1 MEKIEKIKI
10 LREETSMSISECNK
24 ALLESQNDLELAKKI
39 LLKKMDEIGNTKL
52 DKKTKYGVFGI
63 YNHFAKS
70 LLCIIELHSE
80 TDFVSKTI
88 EFKNLA
94 NDLAIQLLFSLDV
107 KYISEDNIPENEKFY
122 YNEDKLNNIILLRQP
137 FYKDSNLSIKNL
149 LNQASAKFGEKI
161 EIKAFYRL
169 SLI

>member
-24 ALLESQNDLELAKKI
+24 ALLESKNDLELAKKI

-52 DKKTKYGVFGI
+52 DKKTKSGVFGI
-63 YNHFAKS
+63 YNHFAKA

-107 KYISEDNIPENEKFY
+107 KYISEDNIPENEKCY

-137 FYKDSNLSIKNL
+137 FYKDSNLLIKNL

-161 EIKAFYRL
+161 EIKTFYRL
-169 SLI
+169 SLS